1 MLSEAPIRP
10 DAVCLGRVLDYDLV
24 VDPLIP
30 VGDHARVARQQP
42 RVDSDLRDVKRV
54 RAREGSQ
61 AVHSTAERA
70 KRAVEDVRAVADLAW
85 REVRLADKK
94 ARFPNELRNADDLFR
109 PTERLSVFCDS
120 LGECE
125 RRLTLE
131 NQFVFQNPG
140 VPHGHAGRPPESRQP
155 GTVKSFANQ

>member
-1 MLSEAPIRP
+1 MGQKW
-10 DAVCLGRVLDYDLV
+10 C
-24 VDPLIP
+24 PLW
-30 VGDHARVARQQP
+30 A
-42 RVDSDLRDVKRV
+42 LFL
-54 RAREGSQ
+54 
-61 AVHSTAERA
+61 RA
-70 KRAVEDVRAVADLAW
+70 KSAVEDVSAVADV
-85 REVRLADKK
+85 RFDFRLADKDST
-94 ARFPNELRNADDLFR
+94 RFPNELGNADDLFR

-131 NQFVFQNPG
+131 NQFVFQKPG

>member
-1 MLSEAPIRP
+1 MLPKAPIRAYP
-10 DAVCLGRVLDYDLV
+10 VRLRRVLHDHL
-24 VDPLIP
+24 P
-30 VGDHARVARQQP
+30 VHARVPVRDDR
-42 RVDSDLRDVKRV
+42 RVVREQAAVNAELRDVERV

-85 REVRLADKK
+85 REVRLADKET
-94 ARFPNELRNADDLFR
+94 RFPNELRNANDLLR
-109 PTERLSVFCDS
+109 PSERLSVFCDS

-131 NQFVFQNPG
+131 NQFVFQKPG

-155 GTVKSFANQ
+155 GTVKSFTNQ